1 MEVVTLIIAVVALV
15 IAVMAFMRTGGMQD
29 LRRQLETVSAKTE
42 TARDRTADIL
52 DRLEHL
58 IRGKEKPPSER
69 EGGSGGPTTPGG
81 GS

>member
-1 MEVVTLIIAVVALV
+1 MEVVTLIVAVVALV
-15 IAVMAFMRTGGMQD
+15 IAVIAFMRTGGIRD

-42 TARDRTADIL
+42 TARECTADVV

-69 EGGSGGPTTPGG
+69 EGGSGGPTAPGG
-81 GS
+81 RP